1 MIARTAIENPELRQ
15 FGERKLWAPSDLET
29 YLRSH
34 YGNIQK
40 WLPEEKQLN
49 HAPEVL
55 QFSTPLISAESERI
69 SVVIPLYNKKAEI
82 ERALRSVVEQSLK
95 PREIIV
101 VDDGS
106 TDGSAAIVERVMREN
121 PEANIRLER
130 QENRGVSAARN
141 RGISIATGDYIAL
154 LDGDDRWLSG
164 YIAEVCRLMAYY
176 PDADVYSTAFDI
188 VNGERRYRAQTPESE
203 GVIDPAKE
211 ALSGCYPVIPST
223 ATIRREALLLA
234 GGFPEGMR
242 IGEDQWLWVRLMQRG
257 SRFCFSPQ
265 SLVRYSRSASNRSAA
280 IYRAEQTEHSIEE
293 LVNHKQDTL
302 INEYVARIGI
312 GKAITQSV
320 RGGTEDAAKAIRAF
334 GFTTRNRRQLRRLR
348 LINSLPK
355 WLRGTV
361 DGAYAA
367 VAWIVKKRGL

>member
-1 MIARTAIENPELRQ
+1 M
-15 FGERKLWAPSDLET
+15 
-29 YLRSH
+29 
-34 YGNIQK
+34 
-40 WLPEEKQLN
+40 
-49 HAPEVL
+49 
-55 QFSTPLISAESERI
+55 
-69 SVVIPLYNKKAEI
+69 
-82 ERALRSVVEQSLK
+82 
-95 PREIIV
+95 

-141 RGISIATGDYIAL
+141 RGIALATGDYVAL

-176 PDADVYSTAFDI
+176 PEADLYSTAFDI
-188 VNGERRYRAQTPESE
+188 VNGDKRYRAQTPERE
-203 GVIDPAKE
+203 GVINPAEE
-211 ALSGCYPVIPST
+211 ALAGRYPVIPST
-223 ATIRREALLLA
+223 ATIRREALISA

-242 IGEDQWLWVRLMQRG
+242 IGEDQWLWVRLMQQG
-257 SRFCFSPQ
+257 AKFCFSPM

-280 IYRAEQTEHSIEE
+280 IYRAEKTEYSIEQ
-293 LVNHKQDTL
+293 LLDTKQDVL

-320 RGGTEDAAKAIRAF
+320 RGGTEDAARAIKAF

-348 LINSLPK
+348 LLNALPK
-355 WLRGTV
+355 WLRGAA
-361 DGAYAA
+361 DGAYSAL
-367 VAWIVKKRGL
+367 AWIVKKRGL